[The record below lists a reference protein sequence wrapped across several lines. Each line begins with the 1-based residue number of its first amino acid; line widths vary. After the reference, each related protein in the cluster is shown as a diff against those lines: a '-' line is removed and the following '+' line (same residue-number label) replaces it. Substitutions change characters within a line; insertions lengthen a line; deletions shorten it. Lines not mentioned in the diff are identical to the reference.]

1 MNFNR
6 MLKSPFYFYQRKD
19 FVMEQDYV
27 KAIMDS
33 QKEIKQELND
43 LKAMVS
49 DLITA
54 LDQQTIRTTTF
65 ESVKNMENELSFAVA
80 CMCLHYDKIVTD
92 CGFLSIDNPKYL
104 LFERFD
110 ELIEEYYLPIAMK
123 HNADL
128 KINTVDYIYN
138 RDDTEKMYFDL
149 TDEIKMHYEYL
160 DLPTE
165 QDCVDLLEE
174 YFSDYQL
181 HSKESNSVKAM
192 ALQDDNNVYDPF
204 ELDKLEEE
212 EFDAMQYLDLE
223 IAE

>member
-1 MNFNR
+1 
-6 MLKSPFYFYQRKD
+6 
-19 FVMEQDYV
+19 MEQDYV
-27 KAIMDS
+27 KAIMES

-165 QDCVDLLEE
+165 QECVDLLEE

-212 EFDAMQYLDLE
+212 EFDTMQYLDLE